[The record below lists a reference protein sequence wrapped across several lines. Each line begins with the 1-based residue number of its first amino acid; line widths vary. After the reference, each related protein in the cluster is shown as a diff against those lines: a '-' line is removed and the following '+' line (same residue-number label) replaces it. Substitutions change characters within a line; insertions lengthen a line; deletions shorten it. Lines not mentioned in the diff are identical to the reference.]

1 MKSTTQKFTEE
12 DSEIIENAIAS
23 FEVIENMLTKSHSID
38 YFTTRSQQLDFR
50 DAIEKIRLYLINI
63 QENMVLRND

>member
-1 MKSTTQKFTEE
+1 MKLTKE
-12 DSEIIENAIAS
+12 DSEIIENAISS
-23 FEVIENMLTKSHSID
+23 FEVIEDMLLKSHSIG

-50 DAIEKIRLYLINI
+50 DAIEKIRLYLIDI